1 MYDEM
6 RNQRQGFG
14 AKMDKGFAN
23 QETGGLQPGEDDSE
37 EDGEDEEDGDEEGI
51 DEDDDDEEQSD
62 HNF

>member
-14 AKMDKGFAN
+14 HKKDFDN
-23 QETGGLQPGEDDSE
+23 QETGGLQPGEDDSDEE
-37 EDGEDEEDGDEEGI
+37 EDGEEDGDEEGI
-51 DEDDDDEEQSD
+51 DEDEDDEESD